1 MHRRALF
8 RHGVHTGVALAS
20 TASVAHAQATGSTPG
35 IITIIDIDR
44 CDGCRHLHM
53 PRCVAAC
60 RQEKISEI
68 PEPKRPLQPYWPQT
82 RFEDYSDQRERF
94 DRLTPYNLTFVQTV
108 EVKGRHLH
116 IPRRCMHC
124 YDAPCRKLCPF
135 GAIERTQQ
143 GAVRIDHKICFGGAK
158 CRDVCPWEIPQRQ
171 AGVGLYL
178 DIAPKFAGGG
188 LMYKCDLC
196 ASRLE
201 RGEQPACITAC
212 PRKALLAGS
221 LQTMSAWLEQNQRG
235 RHVYGRTENGGTAT
249 WYVSSVPFDE
259 IDRAITAQ
267 AAHGKNSARGRPA
280 FPNARPRLEQTSR
293 LAAATLAAPIV
304 AIGGALV
311 LRHRRKKEDS

>member
-143 GAVRIDHKICFGGAK
+143 GAVRIDYKICFGGAK

-201 RGEQPACITAC
+201 RGKAAGLHYRLSPKGSACRLTADDECLARAKPAGP
-212 PRKALLAGS
+212 PRVWSHRKRRNRNLVRLKCAL
-221 LQTMSAWLEQNQRG
+221 R
-235 RHVYGRTENGGTAT
+235 
-249 WYVSSVPFDE
+249 
-259 IDRAITAQ
+259 
-267 AAHGKNSARGRPA
+267 
-280 FPNARPRLEQTSR
+280 
-293 LAAATLAAPIV
+293 
-304 AIGGALV
+304 
-311 LRHRRKKEDS
+311 